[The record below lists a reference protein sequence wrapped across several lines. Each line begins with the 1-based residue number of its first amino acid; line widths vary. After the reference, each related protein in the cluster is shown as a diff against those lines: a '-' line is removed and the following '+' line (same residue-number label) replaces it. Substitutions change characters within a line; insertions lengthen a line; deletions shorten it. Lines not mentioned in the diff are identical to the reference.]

1 MILHPESGW
10 EDERR
15 KKELSKKK
23 ELSEREK
30 VLMDP
35 LAASQRSDARNKK
48 KKDQEKQDVSDWV
61 KGQMGFGS

>member
-15 KKELSKKK
+15 KKELS
-23 ELSEREK
+23 ERER

-35 LAASQRSDARNKK
+35 LAASQRSDKRNKI
-48 KKDQEKQDVSDWV
+48 
-61 KGQMGFGS
+61 MG

>member
-15 KKELSKKK
+15 KKELS
-23 ELSEREK
+23 ERER

-35 LAASQRSDARNKK
+35 LAASQRSDKRNKK
-48 KKDQEKQDVSDWV
+48 KKDQGKQDISDWA

>member
-15 KKELSKKK
+15 KKELS
-23 ELSEREK
+23 ERER

-35 LAASQRSDARNKK
+35 LAASQRSDAKNKK
-48 KKDQEKQDVSDWV
+48 KKDQDKQNISDWV

>member
-10 EDERR
+10 EDQRR
-15 KKELSKKK
+15 KN

-35 LAASQRSDARNKK
+35 LSASQRSDKRNKK
-48 KKDQEKQDVSDWV
+48 KKVQDKRNLSDWI
-61 KGQMGFGS
+61 KGQLGFGS

>member
-1 MILHPESGW
+1 MILHSESGW

-15 KKELSKKK
+15 RK
-23 ELSEREK
+23 ELSERER

-35 LAASQRSDARNKK
+35 LAASQRSDEKNKK
-48 KKDQEKQDVSDWV
+48 KKDQEKQDISDWV